1 MALKGVKCRC
11 GKVCGKFCKKVE
23 ENGKYFLTLSP
34 SVKVDSLTSMV
45 RFFGKAT
52 GKVDDKGRLVF
63 PSIFRDAMIRGCAED
78 MTLVVKKN
86 VHQRCLDLFPY
97 EEWVRRSDKVLE
109 NRDPEL
115 NIEDAEFWTKYNDG
129 VFTLVPDGK
138 LGRLNIPSELLESA
152 GITKEVVFG
161 GVGYKLQI
169 WDAETMKADLLSDE
183 KFKETASRL
192 SVRK

>member
-1 MALKGVKCRC
+1 
-11 GKVCGKFCKKVE
+11 
-23 ENGKYFLTLSP
+23 
-34 SVKVDSLTSMV
+34 MV

-63 PSIFRDAMIRGCAED
+63 PAIFRDAMIRGCAED

-86 VHQRCLDLFPY
+86 VQQSCLDLFPY
-97 EEWVRRSDKVLE
+97 EEWVKRSDKVME
-109 NRDPEL
+109 GRDPEL

-129 VFTLVPDGK
+129 VFPLVPDGK

-169 WDAETMKADLLSDE
+169 WDAETIKADLLSDE

-192 SVRK
+192 SARK

>member
-1 MALKGVKCRC
+1 
-11 GKVCGKFCKKVE
+11 
-23 ENGKYFLTLSP
+23 
-34 SVKVDSLTSMV
+34 MV

-109 NRDPEL
+109 SRDPEL

-192 SVRK
+192 SARK

>member
-1 MALKGVKCRC
+1 M
-11 GKVCGKFCKKVE
+11 
-23 ENGKYFLTLSP
+23 
-34 SVKVDSLTSMV
+34 
-45 RFFGKAT
+45 
-52 GKVDDKGRLVF
+52 
-63 PSIFRDAMIRGCAED
+63 
-78 MTLVVKKN
+78 VKKN